1 MAHSGNRKRT
11 KRIAN
16 DNPLYG
22 DLFHGKLDAQGVD
35 IPTGGVYQQ
44 HPEEPEPREPVAS
57 GEEPSFWRSING
69 WHLTTCTIFLIFTAF
84 LYWLAISMWVPQDM
98 RDIAGYTDKGAARDL
113 TAILRNANGG
123 EVVFTEAEINRYLR
137 DTCRMRQTGVMA
149 ILSHSEGVALRIH
162 DGYCEFII
170 DRLIGSN
177 LHQTTSVYLTFRRVT
192 ERGRQTVRMDICGG
206 EPMLGGSPRG
216 GRIGR
221 VDFPQQYMRMLQ
233 PPLETLTTCYKD
245 FFDIIHEHGYFP
257 TFTKGG
263 NGRDATVLL
272 TPMNSFS

>member
-1 MAHSGNRKRT
+1 MAPSGNRKRP

-16 DNPLYG
+16 ENPLWG
-22 DLFHGKLDAQGVD
+22 TLCNGQEGQQDAS
-35 IPTGGVYQQ
+35 IPASGFYHHPADEPETREPAE
-44 HPEEPEPREPVAS
+44 PEEEQ
-57 GEEPSFWRSING
+57 SFWKSVNG
-69 WHLTTCTIFLIFTAF
+69 WHLATCTIFFLFAAF

-98 RDIAGYTDKGAARDL
+98 HDIAGYTDKGAARDL

-137 DTCRMRQTGVMA
+137 DTCRMRQTGVLA
-149 ILSHSEGVALRIH
+149 IVSHSEGVALRIH

-177 LHQTTSVYLTFRRVT
+177 LHQTTSVYLTFHRVT
-192 ERGRQTVRMDICGG
+192 ERGRQTVRMDISGG

-216 GRIGR
+216 GRIGC

-233 PPLETLTTCYKD
+233 PPLETLTTCYRD
-245 FFDIIHEHGYFP
+245 FFDTIREHGYYP

-263 NGRDATVLL
+263 NGRESTVLL
-272 TPMNSFS
+272 TPLNSFS

>member
-1 MAHSGNRKRT
+1 MAPSGNRRRP

-22 DLFHGKLDAQGVD
+22 DLFRGELESRGED
-35 IPTGGVYQQ
+35 IPASGVYQR
-44 HPEEPEPREPVAS
+44 HPDEPEPHEPAEP
-57 GEEPSFWRSING
+57 EEEVSFWKNLNG
-69 WHLTTCTIFLIFTAF
+69 WHLATCTIFLLFAAF

-98 RDIAGYTDKGAARDL
+98 HDIAGYTDKGAARDL

-149 ILSHSEGVALRIH
+149 IISHSEGVALRIH

-177 LHQTTSVYLTFRRVT
+177 LHQTTSVYLTFHRVT
-192 ERGRQTVRMDICGG
+192 ERGRQTVRMDISGG

-216 GRIGR
+216 GRIGC

-233 PPLETLTTCYKD
+233 PPLETLTTCYRD
-245 FFDIIHEHGYFP
+245 FFNTIREHGYFP

-263 NGRDATVLL
+263 NGRDSTVLL